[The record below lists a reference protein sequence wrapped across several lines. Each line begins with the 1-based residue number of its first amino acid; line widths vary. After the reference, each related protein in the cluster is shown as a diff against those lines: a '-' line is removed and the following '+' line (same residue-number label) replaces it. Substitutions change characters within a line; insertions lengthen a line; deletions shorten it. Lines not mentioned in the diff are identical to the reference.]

1 MKGLFTILLMLS
13 LISGMIS
20 PVYAPSPGTM
30 YGVEGRGSAGTAG
43 GLNIVDQ
50 TDGSLTFV
58 GDVVTP
64 EGLSGLAIDSTVT
77 AFGSTVAGVG
87 PASDLVIINLDTGNL
102 VSTVGTLTDVSG
114 QELKI
119 GDLAVQPGTDVLY
132 GVSANSGPPGSPVG
146 GTLFTIDKSTAIATL
161 VGNTGAGVSG
171 GLGFAPDG
179 TLYFVSVNSGNLDTL
194 DPSNANV
201 LTTIAITPFFN
212 LDGLGVRSDGTI
224 FASESFLDD
233 PFSIVT
239 IDPDTGNVT
248 ILGDNN
254 AKISDL
260 DFIPGLRQS
269 VGGEYFTLDTTALLL
284 AGAQSFSWMIPVV
297 LSVLGIGLF
306 AVSRK
311 SE

>member
-30 YGVEGRGSAGTAG
+30 YGVEGKGSAGTAG

-77 AFGSTVAGVG
+77 AFGSTVDGSG
-87 PASDLVIINLDTGNL
+87 PASDLVIINLDTGNP
-102 VSTVGTLTDVSG
+102 VSTVGTVTDVSG

-119 GDLAVQPGTDVLY
+119 GDLAVQPVTDVLY
-132 GVSANSGPPGSPVG
+132 GVSANQGPPGSPVG
-146 GTLFTIDKSTAIATL
+146 GTLFTIDKGTAIATL

-179 TLYFVSVNSGNLDTL
+179 TLYFVNVNNGNLHTL

-201 LTTIAITPFFN
+201 LTTIAIAPFFF

-224 FASESFLDD
+224 FASEGFTVD

-260 DFIPGLRQS
+260 DFVPALRQG

-284 AGAQSFSWMIPVV
+284 AGMQTNLAWIIPV
-297 LSVLGIGLF
+297 LAAAGIG
-306 AVSRK
+306 AVVLRK
-311 SE
+311 KF